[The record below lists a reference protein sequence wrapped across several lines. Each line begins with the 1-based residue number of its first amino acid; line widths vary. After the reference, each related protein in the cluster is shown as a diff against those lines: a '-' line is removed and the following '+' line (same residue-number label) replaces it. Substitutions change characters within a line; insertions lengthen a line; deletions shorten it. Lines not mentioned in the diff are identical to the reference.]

1 MTATKRL
8 AVSLG
13 LIVSFLSLSV
23 YAQSAGPKLN
33 HFASDPISFDYP
45 AEYSVTD
52 ESTTD
57 LQQFRLTRGGSS
69 VQLTIVAT
77 RRVVLRGEVPAA
89 IENSTEPLIKQIAK
103 ALGEGK
109 SPLERTSIKTQV
121 GPKEAEGVRLQSS
134 GRSAKTGEVIWLRL
148 GFRLVSMGWVT
159 SGADGSAGSLLWQT
173 IRSTLRVE
181 PPVVAAMNTREQ
193 PAEKE
198 KNEGSVLNGKALA
211 LPPPTYPP
219 LARKAHLS
227 GTVTVQV
234 LIDEQ
239 GNVTDAHAVDGH
251 PLLQAACVAAARQA
265 KFSPTLLEGEPVKVT
280 GVIKYNFVPQ

>member
-1 MTATKRL
+1 MAAIKRL

-13 LIVSFLSLSV
+13 MIVSLLSLSV
-23 YAQSAGPKLN
+23 YGQSAGPQLN

-45 AEYSVTD
+45 AEFSVTD

-57 LQQFRLTRGGSS
+57 EQQFRLTRRGSS
-69 VQLTIVAT
+69 IQVTIVAT
-77 RRVVLRGEVPAA
+77 RRMVLRGDVSAA

-109 SPLERTSIKTQV
+109 SSLERTSIKTTV
-121 GPKEAEGVRLQSS
+121 GPKEAEGVRLRSP
-134 GRSAKTGEVIWLRL
+134 GRNAKTGEVIWLRL
-148 GFRLVSMGWVT
+148 GLRLISMGWVT
-159 SGADGSAGSLLWQT
+159 SAADESAGSQLSQT

-181 PPVVAAMNTREQ
+181 PPVVAAMKSGEEPT
-193 PAEKE
+193 EKA
-198 KNEGSVLNGKALA
+198 KIEGGVLNGKALA
-211 LPPPTYPP
+211 LPAPAYPP
-219 LARKAHLS
+219 LARKAHLA

-239 GNVTDAHAVDGH
+239 GNVSDAHAVDGH
-251 PLLQAACVAAARQA
+251 PLLQAVCVAAAREA
-265 KFSPTLLEGEPVKVT
+265 KFSPTLLEDEPVKVT